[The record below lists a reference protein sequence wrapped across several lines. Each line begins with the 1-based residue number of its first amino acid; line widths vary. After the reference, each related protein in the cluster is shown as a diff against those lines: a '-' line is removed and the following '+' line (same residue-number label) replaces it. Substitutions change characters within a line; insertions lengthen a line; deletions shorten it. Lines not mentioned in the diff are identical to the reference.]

1 MFMLCNIL
9 CTFFVFYFCMSLDQK
24 DMLIKRENANLG
36 IRLGEKREKTT
47 NAWSKVKAGINIIN
61 NYY

>member
-36 IRLGEKREKTT
+36 IRLSEKREKTT